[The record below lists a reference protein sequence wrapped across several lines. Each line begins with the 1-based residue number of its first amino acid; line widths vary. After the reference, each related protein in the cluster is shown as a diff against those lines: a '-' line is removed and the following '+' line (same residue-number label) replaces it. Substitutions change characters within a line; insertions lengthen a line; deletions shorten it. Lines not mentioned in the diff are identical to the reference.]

1 VYEVRLAPRAERNLR
16 RIREG
21 DPRAYGRLVEAIR
34 GLAGD
39 PRPPGSSKLRGFAPP
54 AWRLRVGEYR
64 IVYEVHQRDVL
75 VMVINVAPRG
85 EVYR

>member
-1 VYEVRLAPRAERNLR
+1 MYQVRLARAAERGLR

-21 DPRAYGRLVEAIR
+21 DPRGYERVVAAIR
-34 GLAGD
+34 QLGLD
-39 PRPPGSSKLRGFAPP
+39 PRPTGTAKLKGFDPP

-64 IVYEVHQRDVL
+64 IVYEIHERQL
-75 VMVINVAPRG
+75 VVVVVNTAPRG

>member
-1 VYEVRLAPRAERNLR
+1 MYEVRLAPRAERNLR

-21 DPRAYGRLVEAIR
+21 DPRAYRRLVEAI
-34 GLAGD
+34 GALAST
-39 PRPPGSSKLRGFAPP
+39 PRPEGASKLRGFQPP

-64 IVYEVHQRDVL
+64 VVYEIRERDVI
-75 VMVINVAPRG
+75 VVVINVAPRG

>member
-1 VYEVRLAPRAERNLR
+1 MYLVRLAKRAERGLR

-21 DPRAYGRLVEAIR
+21 DPRGYMRVKTAIR
-34 GLAGD
+34 GLAD
-39 PRPPGSSKLRGFAPP
+39 EPRPIGAIKLTAFDPP

-64 IVYEVHQRDVL
+64 IVYEIHDLEL
-75 VMVINVAPRG
+75 VVIVVNVAPRG

>member
-16 RIREG
+16 
-21 DPRAYGRLVEAIR
+21 AIR
-34 GLAGD
+34 AGD
-39 PRPPGSSKLRGFAPP
+39 PREYRRLVDAILSLATEPRPAGVRKLKGFAPP

-64 IVYEVHQRDVL
+64 VVYEIHDREVT
-75 VMVINVAPRG
+75 VIVVNVAPRG

>member
-21 DPRAYGRLVEAIR
+21 DPRGYRRLVEAI
-34 GLAGD
+34 GALAMN
-39 PRPPGSSKLRGFAPP
+39 PRPEGTSKLRGFQPP

-64 IVYEVHQRDVL
+64 IVYEILEREVL
-75 VMVINVAPRG
+75 VVVINVAPRA